1 MTNKNTVTVFAHT
14 HWDREWY
21 RTFEEF
27 RLRLIEAVDEIISQL
42 EQNKIKSFYLDGQTV
57 VIDDYLEIYPEKLEK
72 IKKLIKRKKLFVGP
86 WYSLPDEFLVSGES
100 LIRNLLIGIQS
111 AKKLGCKDFIGY
123 MPDSFGHNSNMPP
136 ILNSFGLKNTVLW
149 RGSGELKNFFKWQAD
164 DGSSVLALN
173 LTEGYFQDIFSKDIP
188 PKEKI
193 VHIKNL
199 IENLKKFAVTDK
211 ILIPAGGDHIGIVKD
226 FAPQLKE
233 ISKINDDFIVESGSI
248 FKYLKELKYNPDEIE
263 TFKGELRDN
272 SRSAIL
278 PGTFSTRTYL
288 KKLNAIATHKLCRI
302 AEPLQALTSFAG
314 ICPDKRNEIEYAWKL
329 LLQNHAHD
337 SICGCSIDEVHKENV
352 LRFQK
357 VIQISDWI
365 SSKCLNEI
373 AKEVHKGDII
383 FYNASDYEFSGVVK
397 VKTKNELPKNLSAQE
412 ISSEKVFPDEI
423 LYDLNRAPMME
434 DMDDFKEN
442 LVWVENIKP
451 HSLKIVTP
459 NTKFSGFKEVT
470 VSENRISNSQ
480 IQLYVNPDGSIN
492 IAILNDGLAFNNINI
507 IESISD
513 VGDTYNSCPVK
524 NDKPLRAKFISS
536 EIHEKGV
543 LRSILRLKY
552 QLEPLDNYII
562 VDIYLAAG
570 SARAEFEISFVNNL
584 IDRLI
589 RLKFPLK
596 GKITETISENNLG
609 LIKRNIDPEY
619 DIRDFMPAEKNKEL
633 RTNTY
638 PMQRFVWAHGLGII
652 TEGLQEYEVNQNE
665 LSVTVLRSVGMLS
678 KPYLET
684 RAFPAG
690 PPLEVPEAQCHEKQ
704 TFRFALYLT
713 ENPVE
718 LFREADLFMGSVL
731 TKEGISSEESSL
743 KNTEFFSFDNPNI
756 YVCAVKSPENKK
768 QKGIIIRLLNLSKN
782 TETINLKS
790 ELNFSKYI
798 EVNSLECK
806 LHNAKPFDSEIFLK
820 PYEIKSIIIL

>member
-1 MTNKNTVTVFAHT
+1 MASKNKVTVFAHT

-21 RTFEEF
+21 RTFEKF

-57 VIDDYLEIYPEKLEK
+57 VIDDYLEIYPEKLDK
-72 IKKLIKRKKLFVGP
+72 IKKLIKKNRLFVGP

-100 LIRNLLIGIQS
+100 LIRNLLIGINS

-123 MPDSFGHNSNMPP
+123 MPDSFGHNSNMPT
-136 ILNSFGLKNTVLW
+136 ILNSFGLKNAVLW
-149 RGSGELKNFFKWQAD
+149 RGSGELKNLFRWQGD

-188 PKEKI
+188 PQEKI

-199 IENLKKFAVTDK
+199 IENLKKYAVTDK

-226 FAPQLKE
+226 FDRQLKE
-233 ISKINDDFIVESGSI
+233 VSKINEDFSLESGSI
-248 FKYLKELKYNPDEIE
+248 FKYLKEVKYNPEEIE
-263 TFKGELRDN
+263 TFNGELRDN

-288 KKLNAIATHKLCRI
+288 KKLNATAAHKLCKI
-302 AEPLQALTSFAG
+302 AEPLQTLFAFAG

-352 LRFQK
+352 LRFEK

-365 SSKCLNEI
+365 TLKCLNEI
-373 AKEVHKGDII
+373 AKEVHQENIVI
-383 FYNASDYEFSGVVK
+383 YNASDYEFSGVVK
-397 VKTKNELPKNLSAQE
+397 VKTKNELSKNLTAQE
-412 ISSEKVFPDEI
+412 ISSEKVFPEEI
-423 LYDLNRAPMME
+423 LYDLNRAPMTE
-434 DMDDFKEN
+434 DMAEFKEN
-442 LVWVENIKP
+442 LIWVENIKP

-492 IAILNDGLAFNNINI
+492 IAILNDGLTFNNINI
-507 IESISD
+507 IESIAD

-543 LRSILRLKY
+543 LRSVLRLKY

-562 VDIYLAAG
+562 VDIRIEAE
-570 SARAEFEISFVNNL
+570 SARAEFEISFENTLN
-584 IDRLI
+584 DRLI

-596 GKITETISENNLG
+596 NKITETISENNLG

-619 DIRDFMPAEKNKEL
+619 DIRDHVPAEKNKEL
-633 RTNTY
+633 KTNSC
-638 PMQRFVWAHGLGII
+638 PMQRFVWSQGLGII
-652 TEGLQEYEVNQNE
+652 TEGLQEYEVKDNN
-665 LSVTVLRSVGMLS
+665 LLITVLRSVGMLS

-690 PPLEVPEAQCHEKQ
+690 PPLEVPQAQCHGKQ

-713 ENPVE
+713 ENPQE
-718 LFREADLFMGSVL
+718 LFAEADFFMGSVL
-731 TKEGISSEESSL
+731 TKEGISSEESKV
-743 KNTEFFSFDNPNI
+743 KNTQFFGFDNPNV
-756 YVCAVKSPENKK
+756 YVCAVKSPVNKK
-768 QKGIIIRLLNLSKN
+768 QKGVIVRLLNLSKN

-798 EVNSLECK
+798 EVNSLEK
-806 LHNAKPFDSEIFLK
+806 KISATKHLSNSIYLE